1 MRASRGIG
9 SRIWQGGRV
18 RYPCPAQ
25 SLAHAIA
32 LGIYGENRARDR
44 ISLLAD
50 VSTSERAP
58 KDGILGWF
66 VVPVREIAKCP
77 RPGCFRV
84 LLYVRGY
91 VERVA
96 FPGVLRTVRSG
107 ASRTQWSLA
116 TVYRYITTP
125 WGGARRD
132 PMVGP
137 WHIGHTREPRE
148 CGVASRGGPPPRRS
162 ADVFTSPP
170 QSSLDCEYNHIPS
183 SLLPCEQRPAFRLA
197 AYRVHRAVLKACGT
211 RAGSAQGA
219 KPRTNVRF
227 GTHIRSVTLRPTTST
242 TRARGSAP
250 RSRACLSSPYPPAWV
265 EEWLPILVRAPHL
278 SPLLLLL
285 LPVPVPA
292 ALANCAAQ
300 ARALAPSTASV
311 SLVAAH
317 RAVRSR

>member
-9 SRIWQGGRV
+9 SRILQGGRV

-96 FPGVLRTVRSG
+96 FPGVLRTVRS
-107 ASRTQWSLA
+107 ASRTHWSLA
-116 TVYRYITTP
+116 TVYRYI
-125 WGGARRD
+125 
-132 PMVGP
+132 
-137 WHIGHTREPRE
+137 
-148 CGVASRGGPPPRRS
+148 GVAPGVIQWWARGTSATLASRAS
-162 ADVFTSPP
+162 AEWRAAAAPLLVARLMSSHPLLSRHSTASIITSPP
-170 QSSLDCEYNHIPS
+170 HFCPASNA
-183 SLLPCEQRPAFRLA
+183 RPF
-197 AYRVHRAVLKACGT
+197 V
-211 RAGSAQGA
+211 
-219 KPRTNVRF
+219 
-227 GTHIRSVTLRPTTST
+227 
-242 TRARGSAP
+242 
-250 RSRACLSSPYPPAWV
+250 
-265 EEWLPILVRAPHL
+265 
-278 SPLLLLL
+278 
-285 LPVPVPA
+285 
-292 ALANCAAQ
+292 
-300 ARALAPSTASV
+300 
-311 SLVAAH
+311 
-317 RAVRSR
+317 

>member
-9 SRIWQGGRV
+9 SRILQGGRV

-84 LLYVRGY
+84 QLYVRGY

-96 FPGVLRTVRSG
+96 FPGVLRTVRS
-107 ASRTQWSLA
+107 ASRTHWSLA
-116 TVYRYITTP
+116 TVYRYIGVAP
-125 WGGARRD
+125 GVIQWWARGTSATLD
-132 PMVGP
+132 
-137 WHIGHTREPRE
+137 TREPRE

-197 AYRVHRAVLKACGT
+197 AYRVHRAVLKAC
-211 RAGSAQGA
+211 
-219 KPRTNVRF
+219 
-227 GTHIRSVTLRPTTST
+227 
-242 TRARGSAP
+242 
-250 RSRACLSSPYPPAWV
+250 
-265 EEWLPILVRAPHL
+265 
-278 SPLLLLL
+278 
-285 LPVPVPA
+285 
-292 ALANCAAQ
+292 
-300 ARALAPSTASV
+300 
-311 SLVAAH
+311 
-317 RAVRSR
+317 

>member
-9 SRIWQGGRV
+9 SRILQGGRV

-32 LGIYGENRARDR
+32 LGIYNGENRARDR

-96 FPGVLRTVRSG
+96 FPGVLRTVRS
-107 ASRTQWSLA
+107 ASRTHWSLA

-219 KPRTNVRF
+219 KPRT
-227 GTHIRSVTLRPTTST
+227 
-242 TRARGSAP
+242 
-250 RSRACLSSPYPPAWV
+250 
-265 EEWLPILVRAPHL
+265 
-278 SPLLLLL
+278 
-285 LPVPVPA
+285 
-292 ALANCAAQ
+292 
-300 ARALAPSTASV
+300 
-311 SLVAAH
+311 
-317 RAVRSR
+317 